1 MECGR
6 SHSNET
12 HSLPLRISVALC
24 TYNGERYLREQL
36 NSIASQTRVPYEVV
50 ICDDNSTDATLDIVE
65 SFVQSVSFRV
75 RVEHN
80 SFRLGS
86 THNFEK
92 AIQSCT
98 GDLIALCDQDDVWRP
113 DKLSVQAARLES
125 DSSIGGLFSD
135 ASLVDSESNSMGRTL
150 WQSIDF
156 RPDRQRQVQAGKTA
170 TVLLSQSVVTGAT
183 LMFRAELIPLVC
195 PIPSSWVHDGW
206 IAWIIALHSKL
217 DLIQEPLSSYRI
229 HSIQQYGVLPSIR
242 MRICKRQKAAFSE
255 YLDCVRQL
263 QDLCSYL
270 DKRWGA
276 KFSFSMSF
284 IRSKIRHLNM
294 RANLPQNRLL
304 RLLRVL
310 PEVKNYREFS
320 KGWKSLFKD
329 VMIRC

>member
-135 ASLVDSESNSMGRTL
+135 ASLVDS
-150 WQSIDF
+150 
-156 RPDRQRQVQAGKTA
+156 
-170 TVLLSQSVVTGAT
+170 
-183 LMFRAELIPLVC
+183 
-195 PIPSSWVHDGW
+195 
-206 IAWIIALHSKL
+206 
-217 DLIQEPLSSYRI
+217 
-229 HSIQQYGVLPSIR
+229 
-242 MRICKRQKAAFSE
+242 
-255 YLDCVRQL
+255 
-263 QDLCSYL
+263 
-270 DKRWGA
+270 
-276 KFSFSMSF
+276 
-284 IRSKIRHLNM
+284 
-294 RANLPQNRLL
+294 
-304 RLLRVL
+304 
-310 PEVKNYREFS
+310 
-320 KGWKSLFKD
+320 
-329 VMIRC
+329 